1 MNLYNHVGELIGK
14 HLSHQAAKFSMNH
27 SKFFLILWP
36 LCQQTINGNFAHLIC
51 SKPDDQKEEGGYVDG
66 EDTTYQRPAQG
77 HLKHQLGP
85 VFQGAEEN
93 FVNGILCQ
101 LVPVPFVLNLFRIE
115 SDKVLVT
122 LWHAH
127 PHVTGLTI
135 KRIPLHVVDAPP
147 GISVLLRSYN
157 LVFRSLE
164 LI

>member
-1 MNLYNHVGELIGK
+1 MNLHNHVRELIGK
-14 HLSHQAAKFSMNH
+14 HLSHQAAKFSIE
-27 SKFFLILWP
+27 SFIFKILWP
-36 LCQQTINGNFAHLIC
+36 LRSQTINCNFENLIC
-51 SKPDDQKEEGGYVDG
+51 SKPDDEKEQGGYVDG

-77 HLKHQLGP
+77 DLKHQLGP
-85 VFQGAEEN
+85 VFEGAEEN
-93 FVNGILCQ
+93 FVNRILCQ

-127 PHVTGLTI
+127 PHVTGLTV
-135 KRIPLHVVDAPP
+135 KRIPFHVVDAPP